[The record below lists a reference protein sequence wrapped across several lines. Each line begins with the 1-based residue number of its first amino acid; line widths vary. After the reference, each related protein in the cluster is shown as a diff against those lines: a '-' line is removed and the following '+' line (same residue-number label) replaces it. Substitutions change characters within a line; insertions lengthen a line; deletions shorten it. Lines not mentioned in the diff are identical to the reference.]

1 MEARRYEHGL
11 SLVEMLIVIGVIAL
25 LATMVISVAT
35 RIDNQSKEKGLESVF
50 LLLESAFDE
59 YKEFQGGF
67 PLQPVKNFTNVAA
80 HSELLYRE
88 LYSVPDSRKVL
99 DKIQDSLIKDEV
111 DTGAVPPV
119 PEIYDPWGTTLD
131 YRYAD
136 GENYPEL
143 VSAGPD
149 KIFGTADDITNK
161 K

>member
-25 LATMVISVAT
+25 LATMVISVAS

-50 LLLESAFDE
+50 LLLESALDE

-99 DKIQDSLIKDEV
+99 DKIRDSLIKNDV
-111 DTGAVPPV
+111 DTGIVPPV
-119 PEIYDPWGTTLD
+119 PEIYDPWGTILD
-131 YRYAD
+131 YRYVA
-136 GENYPEL
+136 GENFPEL

>member
-25 LATMVISVAT
+25 LATMVISVAS

-50 LLLESAFDE
+50 LLLESALDE

-99 DKIQDSLIKDEV
+99 DKIRDSLIKNDV

-119 PEIYDPWGTTLD
+119 PEIYDPWGTILD
-131 YRYAD
+131 YRYAA
-136 GENYPEL
+136 GENFPEL

-149 KIFGTADDITNK
+149 KIFGTADDIKNK
-161 K
+161 

>member
-1 MEARRYEHGL
+1 MDARRYEHGL

-25 LATMVISVAT
+25 LATMVISVAS

-50 LLLESAFDE
+50 LLLESALDE

-99 DKIQDSLIKDEV
+99 DKVRDSLIKNDV
-111 DTGAVPPV
+111 DTGAVPPL
-119 PEIYDPWGTTLD
+119 PEIYDPWGTILD
-131 YRYAD
+131 YRYAAGD
-136 GENYPEL
+136 NFPEL

-149 KIFGTADDITNK
+149 RIFGTADDIKNK
-161 K
+161 

>member
-25 LATMVISVAT
+25 LATMVISVAS

-50 LLLESAFDE
+50 LLLESALDE
-59 YKEFQGGF
+59 YKEFQGSF
-67 PLQPVKNFTNVAA
+67 PLQSVKNFTNVAA

-99 DKIQDSLIKDEV
+99 DKIQDSLLKDEV

-131 YRYAD
+131 YRYVD